1 VKAISLSIYKGLFM
15 KNQLMSLV
23 TKGTKQSQQQVLS
36 AIQPSRY
43 LKGLNKQQVGRDK
56 TILIT
61 GASSGLGEGMARLF
75 AKLGYNLA
83 ICARRTERLES
94 LKSELMAAY
103 PNIRVEYRVL
113 DVSDYDAVFEV
124 FDAFA
129 ADFGGIDRVVVN
141 AGVGESRRIG
151 KGRFETNRRTAEI
164 NFISALAQCE
174 AAMGIFRAQ
183 NSGYLVVIS
192 SMSAMRG
199 LPRHLTTYGATKAGL
214 AHLAEGIRA
223 DMLLTKLP
231 INVST
236 IYPGYIR
243 TEINENAKP
252 LPFEVDVDTG
262 TKAMVAAIEAGV
274 QEACVPSLPWSMV
287 SHAMK
292 HLPLQVLNKLS

>member
-1 VKAISLSIYKGLFM
+1 MQNKLLSLVAKTVTKS
-15 KNQLMSLV
+15 KNQLF
-23 TKGTKQSQQQVLS
+23 S
-36 AIQPSRY
+36 AIQPAHY
-43 LKGLNKQQVGRDK
+43 LKRLNKQQVGRGK

-94 LKSELMAAY
+94 LQTELMTQY
-103 PNIRVEYRVL
+103 PDIRIEYRVL
-113 DVSDYDAVFEV
+113 DVSDYDSIFAV

-129 ADFGGIDRVVVN
+129 ADFGHIDRVVVN
-141 AGVGESRRIG
+141 AGIGDSRRIG
-151 KGRFETNRRTAEI
+151 KGRFDTNRRTVEI

-174 AAMGIFRAQ
+174 AAMAIFRAQ
-183 NSGYLVVIS
+183 NSGHLVVIS

-199 LPRHLTTYGATKAGL
+199 LPKHLTAYGASKAGL

-231 INVST
+231 IQVST

-243 TEINENAKP
+243 TEINTNAKP
-252 LPFEVDVDTG
+252 LPFEVDADTG
-262 TKAMVAAIEAGV
+262 TKAIVAAIEAGV
-274 QEACVPSLPWSMV
+274 EEACVPSLPWSIV
-287 SHAMK
+287 GQAMK
-292 HLPLQVLNKLS
+292 HLPLQIVNKVS